1 MKFILQLAA
10 KNLMRYKR
18 RTAITAVA
26 IAFGLMM
33 YVFVDS
39 LLLGAELES
48 MRNLRWY
55 ETASLRVHDTAYWE
69 DRHFLPLDAA
79 IENPQAVLDLLKAE
93 GIVATERTSFAADM
107 ILYQQDFGEDG
118 NMSVQV
124 TAINPATDFA
134 VYRFEDTLVEG
145 RFLHSGEMDGIVL
158 GSWFAEDIGAKV
170 GYWVTLVTRGKG
182 GFYEAFDMQV
192 VGIINCPNPNV
203 NRSLVMM
210 DIQAADLYL
219 AMDGSVSSIDI
230 LLGEKRDI
238 NEVAAGLQPKL
249 QTLDASLTL
258 YTWEDLARDYLAI
271 LEAKQ
276 GGTGMILFLV
286 FIIAAVGV
294 SNTMLMAMYERMRE
308 LGMMRALGMRDRD
321 ILLAFLFEAGGI
333 GLLGSVVGILL
344 GCLANLYLVNVGFDF
359 GFMLRD
365 MDIGFRIQN
374 VMRGAWSIPTLVKA
388 FASGIGLSML
398 VAVLPIRRA
407 LKLDIPTCLHHQ

>member
-55 ETASLRVHDTAYWE
+55 ETASLRVHDSAYWE
-69 DRHFLPLDAA
+69 DRYFLPLDAS
-79 IENPQAVLDLLKAE
+79 IESPQPILDLLKAE
-93 GIVATERTSFAADM
+93 GITATARTSFAADM
-107 ILYQQDFGEDG
+107 ILYQDDFGEDG

-124 TAINPATDFA
+124 TAINPATDFD
-134 VYRFEDTLVEG
+134 VYRFENTLIEG
-145 RFLHSGEMDGIVL
+145 RFLQSGEMDGIVL

-182 GFYEAFDMQV
+182 GFYEAFDMEI

-219 AMDGSVSSIDI
+219 AMDGSISSIDI
-230 LLGEKRDI
+230 VLGEKSNL
-238 NEVAAGLQPKL
+238 NEVVQSLQPKL
-249 QTLDASLTL
+249 QAIDADLTL

-333 GLLGSVVGILL
+333 GLLGSTVGILL

-374 VMRGAWSIPTLVKA
+374 VMRGAWSIPTLIKA
-388 FASGIGLSML
+388 FLSGIGLSMI
-398 VAVLPIRRA
+398 VAFLPIRRA

>member
-10 KNLMRYKR
+10 KNLLRYKR
-18 RTAITAVA
+18 RTAITAIA
-26 IAFGLMM
+26 IAFGLLM
-33 YVFVDS
+33 YVLVDS

-55 ETASLRVHDTAYWE
+55 ETASMRIHDTAYWE
-69 DRHFLPLDAA
+69 DRYFLPLDAS
-79 IENPQAVLDLLKAE
+79 IENPQAILDLLKAD
-93 GIVATERTSFAADM
+93 GIAATERISFAADM
-107 ILYQQDFGEDG
+107 ILYQGDFGEDG
-118 NMSVQV
+118 NMNVQV
-124 TAINPATDFA
+124 TAINPATDFD
-134 VYRFEDTLVEG
+134 VYRFGNTLVEG
-145 RFLHSGEMDGIVL
+145 RFLRSGEMDGIVL

-182 GFYEAFDMQV
+182 GFYEAFDMEV

-210 DIQAADLYL
+210 DINAADFYL
-219 AMDGSVSSIDI
+219 AMEGSVSSIDI
-230 LLGEKRDI
+230 ALSENSDI
-238 NEVAAGLQPKL
+238 NATVRSLDPKL
-249 QTLDASLTL
+249 QALDAELTL

-271 LEAKQ
+271 LKAKQ
-276 GGTGMILFLV
+276 GGTTLILFLV

-308 LGMMRALGMRDRD
+308 VGMMRALGMRDRH

-333 GLLGSVVGILL
+333 GLLGSVTGILL
-344 GCLANLYLVNVGFDF
+344 GSLANLYLVNVGFDF

-365 MDIGFRIQN
+365 IDIGFRIQN
-374 VMRGAWSIPTLVKA
+374 VMRGSWSLLTLIKA
-388 FASGIGLSML
+388 FVSGIGLAMI
-398 VAVLPIRRA
+398 VALFPIHRA

>member
-1 MKFILQLAA
+1 MKFLLQLAA

-55 ETASLRVHDTAYWE
+55 ETASLRVYDTAYWE
-69 DRHFLPLDAA
+69 DRYFLPLDAS
-79 IENPQAVLDLLKAE
+79 IEKAQEILDLLKAE
-93 GIVATERTSFAADM
+93 GIAATERTLFAADI
-107 ILYQQDFGEDG
+107 ILYQEDFGEDG
-118 NMSVQV
+118 NLSVQV
-124 TAINPATDFA
+124 TAINPDTDFE
-134 VYRFEDTLVEG
+134 VYRFADTLIEG
-145 RFLHSGEMDGIVL
+145 RFLERGEMDGIVL

-182 GFYEAFDMQV
+182 GFYEAFDMEV

-210 DIQAADLYL
+210 DIQAADTYL

-230 LLGEKRDI
+230 LLPEKSDLNAI
-238 NEVAAGLQPKL
+238 AKTLQPKL
-249 QTLDASLTL
+249 QAIDANLAV

-374 VMRGAWSIPTLVKA
+374 VMRGAWSMPTLIKA
-388 FASGIGLSML
+388 FASGIVLSML
-398 VAVLPIRRA
+398 VALFPIRRA

>member
-55 ETASLRVHDTAYWE
+55 ETASLRVHDSAYWE
-69 DRHFLPLDAA
+69 DRYFLPLDAS
-79 IENPQAVLDLLKAE
+79 IESPQPILDLLKAE
-93 GIVATERTSFAADM
+93 GIAATARTSFAADM
-107 ILYQQDFGEDG
+107 ILYQDDFGEDG

-124 TAINPATDFA
+124 TAINPATDFD
-134 VYRFEDTLVEG
+134 VYRFENTLIEG
-145 RFLHSGEMDGIVL
+145 RFLQSGEMDGIVL

-230 LLGEKRDI
+230 VLEEKSNL
-238 NEVAAGLQPKL
+238 NEVVQSLQPKL
-249 QTLDASLTL
+249 QAIDADLSL

-359 GFMLRD
+359 GFMFRD

-374 VMRGAWSIPTLVKA
+374 VMRGAWSIPTLIKA
-388 FASGIGLSML
+388 FLSGIGLSMI
-398 VAVLPIRRA
+398 VAFLPIRRA

>member
-55 ETASLRVHDTAYWE
+55 ETASLRVHDSAYWE
-69 DRHFLPLDAA
+69 DRYFLPLDAS
-79 IENPQAVLDLLKAE
+79 IESPQPILDLLKAE
-93 GIVATERTSFAADM
+93 GITATARTSFAADM
-107 ILYQQDFGEDG
+107 ILYQDDFGEDG

-124 TAINPATDFA
+124 TAINPATDFD
-134 VYRFEDTLVEG
+134 VYRFENTLIEG
-145 RFLHSGEMDGIVL
+145 RFLQSGEMDGIVL

-182 GFYEAFDMQV
+182 GFYEAFDMEI

-219 AMDGSVSSIDI
+219 AMDGSISSIDI
-230 LLGEKRDI
+230 VLGEKSNL
-238 NEVAAGLQPKL
+238 NEVVQSLQPKL
-249 QTLDASLTL
+249 QAIDADLTL

-374 VMRGAWSIPTLVKA
+374 VMRGAWSIPTLIKA
-388 FASGIGLSML
+388 FLSGIGLSMI
-398 VAVLPIRRA
+398 VAFLPIRRA

>member
-39 LLLGAELES
+39 LLLGSELES

-55 ETASLRVHDTAYWE
+55 ETASLRVYDTAYRE
-69 DRHFLPLDAA
+69 DRYFLPLDAS
-79 IENPQAVLDLLKAE
+79 IEKAQEILDLLKAE
-93 GIVATERTSFAADM
+93 GIAATERTLFAADM
-107 ILYQQDFGEDG
+107 ILYQEDFGEDG
-118 NMSVQV
+118 NVSVQV
-124 TAINPATDFA
+124 TAINPDTDFE

-145 RFLHSGEMDGIVL
+145 RFLESGEMDGIVL

-182 GFYEAFDMQV
+182 GFYEAFDMEV

-219 AMDGSVSSIDI
+219 AMEGSASSIDI
-230 LLGEKRDI
+230 LLPEKSDLNAI
-238 NEVAAGLQPKL
+238 VGTLQPKL
-249 QTLDASLTL
+249 QAIDANLAV

-308 LGMMRALGMRDRD
+308 LGMMRALGMRDGD

-333 GLLGSVVGILL
+333 GLLGSMVGILL

-359 GFMLRD
+359 GFMFRD

-374 VMRGAWSIPTLVKA
+374 VMRGAWSMPTLIKA
-388 FASGIGLSML
+388 FASGIVLSML
-398 VAVLPIRRA
+398 VAFFPIRRA